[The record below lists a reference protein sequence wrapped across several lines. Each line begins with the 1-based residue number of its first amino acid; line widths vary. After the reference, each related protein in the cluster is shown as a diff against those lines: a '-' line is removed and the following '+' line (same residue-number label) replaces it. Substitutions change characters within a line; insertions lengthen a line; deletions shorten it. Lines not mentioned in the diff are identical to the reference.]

1 MAYPVVMAIV
11 QGASSLGSLYSARA
25 NMASYDYT
33 ANRFRENE
41 RFWADY
47 KKNTGLTPRY
57 PYRAG
62 AVNNLGQL
70 YAYQGGFAKNVSQG
84 AKSISKLYR

>member
-1 MAYPVVMAIV
+1 MAYPLVMAIV
-11 QGASSLGSLYSARA
+11 GGASSLGALYSAQS
-25 NMASYDYT
+25 NLASYDYT
-33 ANRFRENE
+33 AKRFAENE

-62 AVNNLGQL
+62 AVNNIGEL
-70 YAYQGGFAKNVSQG
+70 YAHQGGFAKNVSSG

>member
-1 MAYPVVMAIV
+1 MAFPLVMAV
-11 QGASSLGSLYSARA
+11 VGGASTLGSLYGAMG
-25 NMASYDYT
+25 NMASYNYT
-33 ANRFRENE
+33 ANRFAENE

-62 AVNNLGQL
+62 AVNNVGEL
-70 YAYQGGFAKNVSQG
+70 YTQAGGFSKNVSSG